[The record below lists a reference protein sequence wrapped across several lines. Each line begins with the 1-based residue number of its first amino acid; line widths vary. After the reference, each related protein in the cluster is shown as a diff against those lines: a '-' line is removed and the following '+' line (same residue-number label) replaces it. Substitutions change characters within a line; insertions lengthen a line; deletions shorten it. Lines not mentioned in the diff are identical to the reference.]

1 MMPDGFDLSEP
12 ANQAKLDAVE
22 DLAVL
27 AEQTGM
33 SLVHLAL
40 AFVMQHPAVTA
51 PILGPRTMA
60 QLDSRLGAADVH
72 LSTDILDRIDQ
83 IVAPG
88 STIADDGNI
97 YLTDAL
103 TNPFLRRRR
112 TP

>member
-1 MMPDGFDLSEP
+1 MSVALLTCSHSPLLEHADLEPRVASELDTEFAHARQFVQDYDPDLVVNFGPDHYNGFFY
-12 ANQAKLDAVE
+12 
-22 DLAVL
+22 
-27 AEQTGM
+27 T
-33 SLVHLAL
+33 
-40 AFVMQHPAVTA
+40 
-51 PILGPRTMA
+51 
-60 QLDSRLGAADVH
+60 RLLTSN

-88 STIADDGNI
+88 STIADDGNT

>member
-1 MMPDGFDLSEP
+1 MYPTLRERS
-12 ANQAKLDAVE
+12 QARLRDTAPVGSAHDSLEQDAV
-22 DLAVL
+22 
-27 AEQTGM
+27 
-33 SLVHLAL
+33 
-40 AFVMQHPAVTA
+40 
-51 PILGPRTMA
+51 PRT
-60 QLDSRLGAADVH
+60 RLLTSN

-88 STIADDGNI
+88 STIADDGNT